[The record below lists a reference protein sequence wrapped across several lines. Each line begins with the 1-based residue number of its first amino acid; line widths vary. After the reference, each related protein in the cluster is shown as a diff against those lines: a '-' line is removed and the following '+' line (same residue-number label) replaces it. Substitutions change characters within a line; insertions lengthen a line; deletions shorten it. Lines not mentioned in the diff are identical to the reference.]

1 MKGSMGTDFVK
12 GDDTSQEE
20 VAALLVET
28 EAAERAE
35 QLLFWGGFLVV
46 PGEWRSLSVKTQELG
61 VPVGVREALVRGVVV
76 VEGCLGAA
84 GSRVDLATMAA
95 QVFGKGTEEDRRA
108 KGKAQRK
115 L

>member
-1 MKGSMGTDFVK
+1 MQG
-12 GDDTSQEE
+12 E
-20 VAALLVET
+20 VATLLVET
-28 EAAERAE
+28 EAAER
-35 QLLFWGGFLVV
+35 LGRPLFWGGFLVV

-95 QVFGKGTEEDRRA
+95 QVFGKGTEEDRRVR
-108 KGKAQRK
+108 GEAQRRWWRW
-115 L
+115 